1 MMKKMIG
8 IASVVVLLAA
18 GAFLFSSRTET
29 PQPSASQETASS
41 ESNTGSGENGGT
53 IPLPSSPKKYSIGGG
68 SVGGNFYLIGGGIAT
83 SINKRLPD
91 YFMFTAET
99 TGGGTANLVMLQKG
113 DAELGIA
120 MTSSLFESQEGKAE
134 WTGGKP
140 LTDLRAALALY
151 PSWLT
156 IYTLKSSGI
165 KTLED
170 LNGKIVGL
178 GSKGMA
184 MDSIFRTFLKDR
196 GITPKQI
203 HNDGHSATASAL
215 SNGVIQAAVLFS
227 YPPFAAI
234 SELESTKELVFIPLS
249 EEEQKALVEK
259 YNFYKP
265 DEMPGGSYKSTPKP
279 VRGVSEWNMLVTSAK
294 VPADDV
300 YLIVKALCENQEDM
314 IAVHGSMKYMT
325 AENTLNSN
333 IPLHPGMVRYMKEL
347 SIDVPENLLPPE
359 YKQ

>member
-8 IASVVVLLAA
+8 IASVVVLVAV
-18 GAFLFSSRTET
+18 GAFFFSSRTET
-29 PQPSASQETASS
+29 PQAPVSQESGSS
-41 ESNTGSGENGGT
+41 ETTGSTESGGT
-53 IPLPSSPKKYSIGGG
+53 IPVPSSPKKYSIGGG

-83 SINKRLPD
+83 TINKRLPE

-99 TGGGTANLVMLQKG
+99 TGGGSANLVMLQKG

-120 MTSSLFESQEGKAE
+120 LTSSLHESQEGKAE

-165 KTLED
+165 KTLND

-178 GSKGMA
+178 GSKGMG
-184 MDSIFRTFLKDR
+184 MDSIFRAFLKER

-234 SELESTKELVFIPLS
+234 SELESTKELTFIPLS
-249 EEEQKALVEK
+249 EEEQKALIEK

-265 DEMPGGSYKSTPKP
+265 DEMPGGSYKSTPNP
-279 VRGVSEWNMLVTSAK
+279 VRGVSEWNMLVTSSK
-294 VPADDV
+294 VPADDI

-333 IPLHPGMVRYMKEL
+333 IPLHPGIVRYMKEL
-347 SIDVPENLLPPE
+347 SIDVPEKLLPPE

>member
-1 MMKKMIG
+1 MKKSLVFVLIAVLAIG
-8 IASVVVLLAA
+8 GIFYFTSRNSGTTDSATTTAQTQP
-18 GAFLFSSRTET
+18 GAE
-29 PQPSASQETASS
+29 PSAN
-41 ESNTGSGENGGT
+41 ESND
-53 IPLPSSPKKYSIGGG
+53 IPVPSSPKKYSIGGG
-68 SVGGNFYLIGGGIAT
+68 SVGGNFYLIGGGVAT
-83 SINKRLPD
+83 TINNRLPQ

-99 TGGGTANLVMLQKG
+99 TGGSTANLVMLEKG

-120 MTSSLFESQEGKAE
+120 MTSSLFESQEGKSE

-140 LTDLRAALALY
+140 MSNLRSALALY

-165 KTLED
+165 KTLKD

-184 MDSIFRTFLKDR
+184 MDSIFRQFFKDQ

-215 SNGVIQAAVLFS
+215 SNGVIDAAILFS

-234 SELESTKELVFIPLS
+234 SELESTKALAFIPLND
-249 EEEQKALVEK
+249 EEQKSLVEK
-259 YNFYKP
+259 YNFYKA
-265 DEMPGGSYKSTPKP
+265 DDMPGGSYKATPNP
-279 VRGVSEWNMLVTSAK
+279 VKGVSEWNMLVSSSA
-294 VPADDV
+294 VSEEDV
-300 YLIVKALCENQEDM
+300 YLIVKALCENQKDM
-314 IAVHGSMKYMT
+314 IAVHGSSKYMT

-333 IPLHPGMVRYMKEL
+333 IPLHAGTVRYLKEVG
-347 SIDVPENLLPPE
+347 IEVPSELIPPE
-359 YKQ
+359 YKE